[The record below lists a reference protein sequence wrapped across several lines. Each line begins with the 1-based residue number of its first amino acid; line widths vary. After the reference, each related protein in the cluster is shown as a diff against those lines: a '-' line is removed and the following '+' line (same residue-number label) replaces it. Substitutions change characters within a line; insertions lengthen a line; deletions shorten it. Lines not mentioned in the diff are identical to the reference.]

1 MIDVRIGIEDFS
13 INQEWAACRQRMGA
27 AGGAIVVFGGLVRD
41 QVADSAVTG
50 LFLEHY
56 PNMTEASI
64 RKIAEDASKRW
75 NLLDIVIVHRIG
87 HLELGDQIVMVL
99 VGSAHRPDAF
109 DACEYIMDYLK
120 TEAIILKKEFR
131 GESSDWIKSTSNDY
145 QRRDGWE

>member
-41 QVADSAVTG
+41 QVDDSAVTG
-50 LFLEHY
+50 LLLEHY

-64 RKIAEDASKRW
+64 RKIAEDASTRW
-75 NLLDIVIVHRIG
+75 DLLDIVIVHRVG
-87 HLELGDQIVMVL
+87 HLKLGDQIVMVL

-120 TEAIILKKEFR
+120 TEAIFWKKEFR

>member
-13 INQEWAACRQRMGA
+13 INQEWTASRQRMEG

-41 QVADSAVTG
+41 QVDDSAVTG
-50 LFLEHY
+50 LLLEHY

-120 TEAIILKKEFR
+120 TEAIFWKKEFR
-131 GESSDWIKSTSNDY
+131 GERSDWIKSTSNDY

>member
-1 MIDVRIGIEDFS
+1 MIDIRIEIEDFS
-13 INQEWAACRQRMGA
+13 INQEWTASRQRMKG

-64 RKIAEDASKRW
+64 RKIAEDASGRW
-75 NLLDIVIVHRIG
+75 DLLDIVIVHRVG

-120 TEAIILKKEFR
+120 TEAIFWKKEFR
-131 GESSDWIKSTSNDY
+131 GERSDWIKSTSNDY

>member
-41 QVADSAVTG
+41 QVDDSAVTG
-50 LFLEHY
+50 LLLEHY

-64 RKIAEDASKRW
+64 RKIAEDASTRW
-75 NLLDIVIVHRIG
+75 DLLDIVIVHRVG
-87 HLELGDQIVMVL
+87 HLHLGDQIVMVL

-120 TEAIILKKEFR
+120 TEAIFWKKEFR
-131 GESSDWIKSTSNDY
+131 GERSDWIKSTSNDY

>member
-41 QVADSAVTG
+41 QVDDSAVTG

-75 NLLDIVIVHRIG
+75 DLLDIVIVHRVG

-120 TEAIILKKEFR
+120 TEAIFWKKEFR
-131 GESSDWIKSTSNDY
+131 GERSDWIKSTSNDY

>member
-1 MIDVRIGIEDFS
+1 MIDIRIEIEDFS
-13 INQEWAACRQRMGA
+13 INQEWTASRQRMKG

-75 NLLDIVIVHRIG
+75 NLLDIVIVHRVG

-120 TEAIILKKEFR
+120 TEAIFWKKEFR
-131 GESSDWIKSTSNDY
+131 GERSDWIKSTSNDY

>member
-13 INQEWAACRQRMGA
+13 INLEWAACRQRMGA

-75 NLLDIVIVHRIG
+75 NLLDIVIVHRVG

-120 TEAIILKKEFR
+120 TEAIFWKKEFR
-131 GESSDWIKSTSNDY
+131 GERSDWIKSTSNDY

>member
-1 MIDVRIGIEDFS
+1 MIDIRIEIEDFS
-13 INQEWAACRQRMGA
+13 INQEWTASRQRRKG

-64 RKIAEDASKRW
+64 RKIPEDDSKRW
-75 NLLDIVIVHRIG
+75 NLLDIVIVHRVG
-87 HLELGDQIVMVL
+87 HLHLGDQIVMVL

-120 TEAIILKKEFR
+120 TEAIFWKKELR
-131 GESSDWIKSTSNDY
+131 GERSDWIKSTSNVY

>member
-1 MIDVRIGIEDFS
+1 MIDIRIEIEDFS
-13 INQEWAACRQRMGA
+13 INQEWTASRQRMKG

-41 QVADSAVTG
+41 QVDDSAVTG
-50 LFLEHY
+50 LLLEHY

-64 RKIAEDASKRW
+64 RKIAEDASTRW
-75 NLLDIVIVHRIG
+75 DLLDIVIVHRVG

-120 TEAIILKKEFR
+120 TEAIFWKKEFR

>member
-13 INQEWAACRQRMGA
+13 INQERAACRQRMGA

-41 QVADSAVTG
+41 QVDDSAVTG
-50 LFLEHY
+50 LLLEHY

-64 RKIAEDASKRW
+64 RKIAEDASTRW
-75 NLLDIVIVHRIG
+75 DLLDIVIVHRVG

-120 TEAIILKKEFR
+120 TEAIFWKKEFR
-131 GESSDWIKSTSNDY
+131 GERSDWIKSTSNDY

>member
-1 MIDVRIGIEDFS
+1 MIDIRIEIEDFS
-13 INQEWAACRQRMGA
+13 VNQEWTASRQRMKG

-75 NLLDIVIVHRIG
+75 DLLDIVIVHRVG

-120 TEAIILKKEFR
+120 TEAIFWKKEFR
-131 GESSDWIKSTSNDY
+131 GERSDWIKSTSNDY

>member
-41 QVADSAVTG
+41 QVDDSAVTG
-50 LFLEHY
+50 LLLEHY

-64 RKIAEDASKRW
+64 RKIAEDASTRW
-75 NLLDIVIVHRIG
+75 DLLDIVIVHRVG

-120 TEAIILKKEFR
+120 TEAIFWKKEFR
-131 GESSDWIKSTSNDY
+131 GESSHWIKSTTNDY

>member
-41 QVADSAVTG
+41 QVDDSAVTG
-50 LFLEHY
+50 LLLEHY

-64 RKIAEDASKRW
+64 RKIAEDASTRW
-75 NLLDIVIVHRIG
+75 DLLDIVIVHRVG

-120 TEAIILKKEFR
+120 TEAIFWKKEFR

>member
-75 NLLDIVIVHRIG
+75 DLLDIVIVHRVG

-120 TEAIILKKEFR
+120 TEAIFWKKEFR

>member
-1 MIDVRIGIEDFS
+1 MIDIRIEIEDFS

-41 QVADSAVTG
+41 QVDDSAVTG
-50 LFLEHY
+50 LLLEHY

-64 RKIAEDASKRW
+64 RKIAEDASTRW
-75 NLLDIVIVHRIG
+75 DLLDIVIVHRVG

-120 TEAIILKKEFR
+120 TEAIFWKKEFR
-131 GESSDWIKSTSNDY
+131 GERSDWIKSTSNDY

>member
-1 MIDVRIGIEDFS
+1 MIDIRIEIEDFS
-13 INQEWAACRQRMGA
+13 INQEWTASRQRMKG

-75 NLLDIVIVHRIG
+75 NLLDIVIVHRVG
-87 HLELGDQIVMVL
+87 HLHLGDQIVMVL

-120 TEAIILKKEFR
+120 TEAIFWKKEFR
-131 GESSDWIKSTSNDY
+131 GERSDWIKSTSNDY

>member
-13 INQEWAACRQRMGA
+13 INPEWAACRQRMGA

-75 NLLDIVIVHRIG
+75 NLLDIVIVHRVG

-120 TEAIILKKEFR
+120 TEAIFWKKEFR
-131 GESSDWIKSTSNDY
+131 GESSRWIKSTSNDY

>member
-1 MIDVRIGIEDFS
+1 MIDVRVGIEDFS
-13 INQEWAACRQRMGA
+13 INQEWTASRQRMEG

-75 NLLDIVIVHRIG
+75 NLLDIVIVHRVG
-87 HLELGDQIVMVL
+87 HLDLGDQIVMVL

-120 TEAIILKKEFR
+120 TEAIFLNKEFR
-131 GESSDWIKSTSNDY
+131 GESSHSIKSTSNAY
-145 QRRDGWE
+145 QRRDRWE

>member
-13 INQEWAACRQRMGA
+13 INQEWTASRQRMKG

-41 QVADSAVTG
+41 QVADSSVTG

-75 NLLDIVIVHRIG
+75 DLLDIVIVHRVG

-120 TEAIILKKEFR
+120 TEAIFWKKEFR
-131 GESSDWIKSTSNDY
+131 GERSDWIKSTSNDY

>member
-50 LFLEHY
+50 LLLEHY

-64 RKIAEDASKRW
+64 RKIAEDASTRW
-75 NLLDIVIVHRIG
+75 DLLDIVIVHRVG

-120 TEAIILKKEFR
+120 TEAIFWKKEFR